1 MPRWILAAACVLLPL
16 FLTSCGDLPEPFL
29 GNPGATAR
37 RLAQP
42 PAPRLAVPTPGDMM
56 LPDAASTTLASSL
69 ATSLQ
74 QAEVPAVAQPSSKTD
89 WTLVGHAEQKG
100 NVVVPTFTV
109 RDPQGQEKGT
119 AEASPV
125 PIKAWAAADQATLN
139 QTAADAA
146 PKIAALL
153 TSIQTAIVRADPN
166 SLYNRPA
173 KVMVADVTGAPGD
186 GNASLTREMRKRLGL
201 LGPIIQETAT
211 GADFIVQG
219 QVKVVPIPNR
229 QERVEIQW
237 IIKAPPSDERG
248 RVVQLNEIPAG
259 TLDHYWGDVAV
270 VVTSEASRGIESVLE
285 RQTGHSP
292 EAASAAGPAGGAGAV
307 GGTAG
312 AGPAASPGGGPGR
325 AGAAAG
331 SGPGVA
337 APPPSGNT
345 SPRPASPAG

>member
-1 MPRWILAAACVLLPL
+1 MPRWIPAAAFALLPL
-16 FLTSCGDLPEPFL
+16 LLTACGDLPEPFL

-42 PAPRLAVPTPGDMM
+42 TAPRLAVPSPSDMM
-56 LPDAASTTLASSL
+56 LPDAASSTLANSL
-69 ATSLQ
+69 ASSLQ
-74 QAEVPAVAQPSSKTD
+74 QAEVPAVAQPSRKTD
-89 WTLVGHAEQKG
+89 WTLVGHAAQKG
-100 NVVVPTFTV
+100 DVVVPTFSI
-109 RDPQGQEKGT
+109 RDPQGQDKGT

-125 PIKAWAAADQATLN
+125 PVAAWAAADPDTLK

-186 GNASLTREMRKRLGL
+186 GNASLTREMRRRLGQ
-201 LGPIIQETAT
+201 LGPIIQDTAT
-211 GADFIVQG
+211 GADFIIQG
-219 QVKVVPIPNR
+219 RVKVVPIPNR

-237 IIKAPPSDERG
+237 IVKATPDDERG

-270 VVTSEASRGIESVLE
+270 VVTSEASRGVESVLE
-285 RQTGHSP
+285 RQTGHGP
-292 EAASAAGPAGGAGAV
+292 EAAAAAGPSGAPGAAGGMTGAGSAGGAA
-307 GGTAG
+307 
-312 AGPAASPGGGPGR
+312 GGGP
-325 AGAAAG
+325 AT
-331 SGPGVA
+331 A
-337 APPPSGNT
+337 APPQSGT
-345 SPRPASPAG
+345 ASPRPTSPAS